1 MRMGSNE
8 TPPRIVRP
16 LETLILMRPVPLWKR
31 AMDLVGAAVALMVFL
46 PIMLVAAVAVKLTS
60 KGPVIFTQRR
70 AGLGGRPFTIYKF
83 RSMRAGAEE
92 ERADLTPD
100 SHLAG
105 PAFKM
110 DSDPRCTAVGRLMR
124 RWSVDELPQLW
135 NVLRGDMSL
144 VGPRP
149 LPCQE
154 SHDMSFWHRRRLL
167 VTPGMTCIWQIS
179 GRSLVGF
186 DDWIR
191 MDIQYADNRSLWLDL
206 RILAMTVPAV
216 LSRIGACCCW
226 PTGAVPTAARS
237 RVRAGAT

>member
-1 MRMGSNE
+1 
-8 TPPRIVRP
+8 
-16 LETLILMRPVPLWKR
+16 
-31 AMDLVGAAVALMVFL
+31 MDLVGAGVGLMVFL
-46 PIMLVAAVAVKLTS
+46 PIMLVAAIAVKLTS

-92 ERADLTPD
+92 ERADLTAD

-135 NVLRGDMSL
+135 NVLKGDMSL

-154 SHDMSFWHRRRLL
+154 SHDMSSWHRRRLL

-191 MDIQYADNRSLWLDL
+191 MDIQYAESRSLWLDL

-216 LSRIGACCCW
+216 LSRIGAC
-226 PTGAVPTAARS
+226 
-237 RVRAGAT
+237 

>member
-1 MRMGSNE
+1 M
-8 TPPRIVRP
+8 RP
-16 LETLILMRPVPLWKR
+16 LPLWKR
-31 AMDLVGAAVALMVFL
+31 AMDIVGAAVGLVVFL
-46 PIMLVAAVAVKLTS
+46 PIMLVAAIAVKLTS
-60 KGPVIFTQRR
+60 RGPVIFTQRR
-70 AGLGGRPFTIYKF
+70 AGLGGRPFMIYKF
-83 RSMRAGAEE
+83 RSMRASAEE
-92 ERADLTPD
+92 ERPDLAPD

-135 NVLRGDMSL
+135 NVLKGDMSL

-149 LPCQE
+149 LPCHE
-154 SHDMSFWHRRRLL
+154 SDDMSFWHRRRLL

-191 MDIQYADNRSLWLDL
+191 MDIQYVENRSLWLDL

-216 LSRIGACCCW
+216 LSRIGAC
-226 PTGAVPTAARS
+226 
-237 RVRAGAT
+237 